1 MMAETRR
8 LFYQDEPL
16 KAYQN
21 LKKLEDSFVES
32 SEVREFGM
40 SEEMQMLK
48 NDFRILTDFMEESR
62 TGRVTWTR
70 YYDLPDYK
78 IYYRYE
84 AGKPIC
90 SLFLERH
97 I

>member
-1 MMAETRR
+1 
-8 LFYQDEPL
+8 
-16 KAYQN
+16 
-21 LKKLEDSFVES
+21 
-32 SEVREFGM
+32 
-40 SEEMQMLK
+40 MLQ
-48 NDFRILTDFMEESR
+48 NDFRILTDFIEESR

-84 AGKPIC
+84 PGKPIC